1 MAETSPGTG
10 FGKYPWI
17 VEFRVRAPDER
28 QIRMMNAVGPLM
40 FFSVAELW
48 LRVMAPDARILEEDG
63 MAVRRIEFPTRAL
76 ARKFV
81 ATWSGKVV
89 STLQSAQ

>member
-1 MAETSPGTG
+1 MAVKSSGAD
-10 FGKYPWI
+10 FGEYQWI
-17 VEFRVRAPDER
+17 VDFRVRPPDER

-40 FFSVAELW
+40 FFNIANLW
-48 LRVMAPDARILEEDG
+48 LRVMAPDARILEQDG
-63 MAVRRIEFPTRAL
+63 MAIRRVEFPTRAL
-76 ARKFV
+76 ARKFF